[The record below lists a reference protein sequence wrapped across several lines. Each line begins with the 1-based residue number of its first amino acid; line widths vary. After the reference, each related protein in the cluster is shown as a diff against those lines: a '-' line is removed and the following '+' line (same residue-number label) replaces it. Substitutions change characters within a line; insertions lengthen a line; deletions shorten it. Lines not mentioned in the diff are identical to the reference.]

1 MTTQARRLLTSGTPA
16 TTRSRLSAAVAH
28 ELHQHHQN
36 MITPMN
42 RNEHEIL

>member
-1 MTTQARRLLTSGTPA
+1 MTMRARSLLTSGTPA
-16 TTRSRLSAAVAH
+16 TTRRRLSAVVAQ